1 MFAKLITGKNHIK
14 KSEVCQDNWRAYYSI
29 NNKLTIL
36 VLSDGAGSS
45 KKSNIGSKLICEEII
60 NECSNYTIKEVKDRE
75 WWIKL
80 IKNVHHEILNK
91 DKNNNLQDYKSTS

>member
-45 KKSNIGSKLICEEII
+45 KKVILVQNLSVKKL
-60 NECSNYTIKEVKDRE
+60 
-75 WWIKL
+75 
-80 IKNVHHEILNK
+80 
-91 DKNNNLQDYKSTS
+91 